1 VGKRER
7 TAGSPIWRSTL
18 WADRIEQKR
27 DSSAAKSAHSK
38 GRKLDNSRN
47 RQSCSMKSLTWLAG
61 WLACWPAAATNSA
74 LSVGGR
80 FQVGARFVPVKLFS
94 PFNCGQPIQLA
105 T

>member
-61 WLACWPAAATNSA
+61 WLAGLLAGGGDKFRPLGRRP
-74 LSVGGR
+74 LSSWRPLCAG
-80 FQVGARFVPVKLFS
+80 
-94 PFNCGQPIQLA
+94 
-105 T
+105 